1 MSEKLDDST
10 IPNDQIDIY
19 GEIDVSTKR
28 LTPSNDREFKLLIQG
43 YNIDYSIIN
52 AIRRTIMMSIPVYSF
67 HRSNIQIDSEKSY
80 HMYNNDLLYNQ
91 IETLPIFDI
100 PNYFDLEDP
109 QTYLPTE
116 IMKRI
121 FGTFVQ
127 DSTEPEDTTQ
137 GQNEDTKEDTKK
149 KLLNIELTISIKN
162 TAETSKFVSTH
173 DAILKINGKV
183 SNSYQN
189 RKPISIMVLKPREE
203 LHLKAQANLGI
214 SKMSAIYE
222 ATTNAIHRELSPTKY
237 ELEYETLEQL
247 NKDVI
252 YTKALTILIKKLEAL
267 KRFIKQTYAEKEKTE
282 KVEIQLYGE
291 DHTLGNLL
299 ATILQK
305 CEFIVRAGYV
315 MPHPFVDQVNI
326 VYQLSEKAKG
336 KKPIGILI
344 DSISYLIKLFTTIR
358 DLAK

>member
-1 MSEKLDDST
+1 MSERIDDST

-28 LTPSNDREFKLLIQG
+28 LTPSNDREFKLLIEG

-80 HMYNNDLLYNQ
+80 NMYNNDLLYNQ

-127 DSTEPEDTTQ
+127 DTTEDT
-137 GQNEDTKEDTKK
+137 GQTRSNEETKEDAKK
-149 KLLNIELTISIKN
+149 KLLKIELTISLKN
-162 TAETSKFVSTH
+162 TTETSKFVSTH
-173 DAILKINGKV
+173 DAILKINGKT

-189 RKPISIMVLKPREE
+189 RKPISIIVLKPREE
-203 LHLKAQANLGI
+203 LHLKAEANLGI

-247 NKDVI
+247 DKNVI

-267 KRFIKQTYAEKEKTE
+267 RKFIKETYPEREKTE

-305 CEFIVRAGYV
+305 CEYIIRAGYV

-344 DSISYLIKLFTTIR
+344 DSISYLIKLFTT
-358 DLAK
+358 LHGLTK